1 LTEKVIEKTKG
12 LVRAEF
18 NFWVGL
24 YMDKFY
30 DALKEQKVIGNKCPK
45 CGDVFCPP
53 RKICGKCNETISLE
67 ENWVDL
73 PSTGTLINWTAT
85 PYKVSDRGS
94 RGAGK
99 KPAAV
104 GMVQIDGSNTAIVYR
119 LLKMELDEIKTG
131 MKVAIEWNAKS
142 KGAPSD
148 IKGFVKA

>member
-30 DALKEQKVIGNKCPK
+30 DALKEQKIIGNKCPK
-45 CGDVFCPP
+45 CEDVFVPP
-53 RKICGKCNETISLE
+53 RKICGKCNETIPLE

-73 PSTGTLINWTAT
+73 PSFGKLINWTAT

-94 RGAGK
+94 RKVK
-99 KPAAV
+99 KPTAI

-119 LLKMELDEIKTG
+119 LLKMELDDIKTG

-142 KGAPSD
+142 KGDPGD